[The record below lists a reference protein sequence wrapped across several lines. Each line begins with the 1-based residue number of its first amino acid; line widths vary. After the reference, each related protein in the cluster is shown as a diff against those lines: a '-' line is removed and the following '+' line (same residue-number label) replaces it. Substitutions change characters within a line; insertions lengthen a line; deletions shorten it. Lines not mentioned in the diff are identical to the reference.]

1 MKALVVS
8 GLVRWI
14 DKLKEED
21 ILPED
26 MLVNLETINFVKADT
41 KNQAPYFEVYDNMS
55 INVDV
60 LFDRS
65 QATFWPKRIEDTVTL
80 TQRVGKAFEDFA
92 SDLGKLRGLKDDP
105 LEGFKK
111 KLSAEFYDQL
121 NKPFNDWLANLR
133 IDQEP
138 DNEITRW
145 KNTLK
150 NELAKAG
157 NRILQSAS
165 PRDIIGRK
173 ESKGV
178 TNIFTLYNQMQN
190 DVRKY
195 LE

>member
-1 MKALVVS
+1 MFVTPLLSFRPIISLGDADCKI
-8 GLVRWI
+8 R
-14 DKLKEED
+14 
-21 ILPED
+21 LP
-26 MLVNLETINFVKADT
+26 A
-41 KNQAPYFEVYDNMS
+41 
-55 INVDV
+55 
-60 LFDRS
+60 
-65 QATFWPKRIEDTVTL
+65 
-80 TQRVGKAFEDFA
+80 FA

-173 ESKGV
+173 ESYVNIDKE
-178 TNIFTLYNQMQN
+178 TN
-190 DVRKY
+190 R
-195 LE
+195 